1 MKNIS
6 NKFTVTIL
14 YISIAWVNLYKFV
27 LIRQGFLTEPD
38 ERRYLMTWI
47 FLKHLLQGDWQ
58 GTVHAVFS
66 AQGRPASIL
75 LHSIPAGLQFI
86 SAKIRHLEL
95 FETQNFDVVFV
106 YNLTVNLITLY
117 VLYRLFQLIFNNK
130 ILSLTGIL
138 FYSVLVNNF
147 SYLRHIYPYD
157 ESLLLFIYLVYRLVK
172 AYMNKPVFDVKFAF
186 WTGSLAF
193 LGFLIYPAYY
203 LSFMA
208 VYILFNILIWNKKT
222 ALKSWLTLNSVYIAG
237 SVFILLIFEALSRFG
252 QASYLYNIRHLS
264 GTVNQG
270 DYKEA
275 YSFIVK
281 YFWQVEH
288 FSGLIL
294 LAGIGIF
301 SIVYFKV
308 KTPSKKITGMIVL
321 SFLIPYLIFTTS
333 AYFLHNLVMM
343 GRILHQFVFVIIIMN
358 VFVLQM
364 LNDKIQKYVILT
376 LTLLLSIQF
385 YSQIQTY
392 LSISYPRDVYW
403 KYLKTYPFTHIKQIS
418 EYDNSWSNLPQ
429 KIDGIYINPNQQ
441 DSIIIVNGQY
451 FFPVDTADKYH
462 SYQPENYEK
471 LIFNRL
477 HFINYKAYQFEAYK
491 IKERA
496 LIDSLKL
503 HIRVY
508 Q

>member
-6 NKFTVTIL
+6 NKFITTIL

-38 ERRYLMTWI
+38 ERRYLMTWS
-47 FLKHLLQGDWQ
+47 FLKHLLQGDLQ
-58 GTVHAVFS
+58 GAFHAVFS
-66 AQGRPASIL
+66 AQGRPASII
-75 LHSIPAGLQFI
+75 LHSIPASLQFI

-106 YNLTVNLITLY
+106 YNLTINFITLY

-138 FYSVLVNNF
+138 FYSILVNNF

-157 ESLLLFIYLVYRLVK
+157 ESLFLFIYLVYRLVN
-172 AYMNKPVFDVKFAF
+172 AYLNKPDFDVKFSF

-208 VYILFNILIWNKKT
+208 VYILFNLLIWHKKLS
-222 ALKSWLTLNSVYIAG
+222 LKSWLTLNSIYIAG
-237 SVFILLIFEALSRFG
+237 SVSILLIFEALSRFG

-281 YFWQVEH
+281 YFWQVEQ
-288 FSGLIL
+288 FTGLIL
-294 LAGIGIF
+294 LAGIAIF
-301 SIVYFKV
+301 SILFFKV
-308 KTPSKKITGMIVL
+308 NIPAKKLTGMIVL

-343 GRILHQFVFVIIIMN
+343 GRILHQFVFVIILIN
-358 VFVLQM
+358 VFILQI
-364 LNDKIQKYVILT
+364 LNTKFQKYVILT
-376 LTLLLSIQF
+376 LAFLLSIQF

-392 LSISYPRDVYW
+392 LSISYPRDAYW
-403 KYLKTYPFTHIKQIS
+403 QYLKTYPLSHIKQIS

-429 KIDGIYINPNQQ
+429 KMNGIYINPNKQ
-441 DSIIIVNGQY
+441 DSITIVNGQY
-451 FFPVDTADKYH
+451 FFPVDAADKYH
-462 SYQPENYEK
+462 TYQPKNDKK

-477 HFINYKAYQFEAYK
+477 HFINYKAYQFEAFK

-496 LIDSLKL
+496 LIDSLQF
-503 HIRVY
+503 HIKIYR
-508 Q
+508 

>member
-1 MKNIS
+1 MKTLS
-6 NKFTVTIL
+6 NKFIIIFL
-14 YISIAWVNLYKFV
+14 YLSIAWVNLYKFV

-38 ERRYLMTWI
+38 ERRYLMSWS

-58 GTVHAVFS
+58 GAIHAVFS

-75 LHSIPAGLQFI
+75 LHTIPASLQFI

-106 YNLTVNLITLY
+106 YNLTINLITLY
-117 VLYRLFQLIFNNK
+117 VLYRLFQLIFNNQ

-172 AYMNKPVFDVKFAF
+172 AYLNKPNFDIEFAF

-208 VYILFNILIWNKKT
+208 VYILFNILIWYKKIS
-222 ALKSWLTLNSVYIAG
+222 LKSWLTLNSVYIAG
-237 SVFILLIFEALSRFG
+237 SVSILLIFEILSRFG

-281 YFWQVEH
+281 YFWQVEQ
-288 FSGLIL
+288 FPGLIL
-294 LAGIGIF
+294 LAGIAIF
-301 SIVYFKV
+301 SILFFKV
-308 KTPSKKITGMIVL
+308 NTPAKKLTGMIVL

-343 GRILHQFVFVIIIMN
+343 GRILHQFVFVIILMN

-364 LNDKIQKYVILT
+364 LNTKFQKYIVLT
-376 LTLLLSIQF
+376 LVFLLSIQF

-403 KYLKTYPFTHIKQIS
+403 QYLKTYPLSHINQIS

-429 KIDGIYINPNQQ
+429 KMDGIYIKPNQQ
-441 DSIIIVNGQY
+441 DSMTIVNGQY

-462 SYQPENYEK
+462 PYRPKNNKK
-471 LIFNRL
+471 LIFNHL
-477 HFINYKAYQFEAYK
+477 HFINYKAYQLEAYK
-491 IKERA
+491 IKERT
-496 LIDSLKL
+496 LIDSLQL
-503 HIRVY
+503 RIRVY